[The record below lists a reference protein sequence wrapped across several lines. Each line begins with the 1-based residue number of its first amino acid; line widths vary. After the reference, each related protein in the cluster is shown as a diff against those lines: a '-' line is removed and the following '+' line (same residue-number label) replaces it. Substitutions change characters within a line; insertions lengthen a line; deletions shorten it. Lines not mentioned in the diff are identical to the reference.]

1 MSLHQQ
7 HNEAHQVYFCTI
19 TCYKWLPLFEEIN
32 GYHAVYKWFEYLK
45 KEGCHVAA
53 YVIMPNHLHAL
64 FFLSHNGTSLNQLVG
79 EGKRFMAYAIVND
92 LKKQGKHEIL
102 KELSEG
108 VEQKE
113 SVKGKLHQI
122 F

>member
-1 MSLHQQ
+1 
-7 HNEAHQVYFCTI
+7 
-19 TCYKWLPLFEEIN
+19 
-32 GYHAVYKWFEYLK
+32 
-45 KEGCHVAA
+45 
-53 YVIMPNHLHAL
+53 MPNHLHAL
-64 FFLSHNGTSLNQLVG
+64 LFLSHNGTSLNKPVG
-79 EGKRFMAYAIVND
+79 EGKRFMAYAIVNG